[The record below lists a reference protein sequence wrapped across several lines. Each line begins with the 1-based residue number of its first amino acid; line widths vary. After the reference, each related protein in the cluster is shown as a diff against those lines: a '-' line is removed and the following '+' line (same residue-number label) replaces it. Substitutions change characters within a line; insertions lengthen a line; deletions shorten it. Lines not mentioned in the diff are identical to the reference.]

1 MNKEFFEK
9 RLSNL
14 KQSFDAQKSGI
25 EQAQAN
31 LNAFSGAIQEC
42 QFHLSQIIDLEKDV
56 LQSEKKIKKEKS
68 KPEKLVKT
76 QKEKK

>member
-9 RLSNL
+9 RLSHL
-14 KQSFDAQKSGI
+14 KQLFDGQKSGI

-76 QKEKK
+76 QKDKK